1 MAENETDAG
10 ASSPMG
16 PEAAADEGG
25 AGLKPASRRSAK
37 VVVLALALVLIAS
50 AVILGIRSCDRRSGG
65 ATLGSYDGKSLEEI
79 QAELDQRV
87 KDSMMTISL
96 DVTPELSS
104 DGSKLEL
111 RVQNVRDN
119 KFDQKVVV
127 EQHGREI
134 GSYTGLKPG
143 EKLDEIDVEG
153 AEEGTASVTITALES
168 DSGSEH
174 GNPSAFEVTIHKAD

>member
-1 MAENETDAG
+1 MAAETSEMPEYDPKG
-10 ASSPMG
+10 KG
-16 PEAAADEGG
+16 PDRNKKKAAI
-25 AGLKPASRRSAK
+25 LI
-37 VVVLALALVLIAS
+37 VLALLALLAGG
-50 AVILGIRSCDRRSGG
+50 AVWWMSRAPSGG
-65 ATLGSYDGKSLEEI
+65 ATLGSYEGKSLEEI

-111 RVQNVRDN
+111 RVQNVKDN

-127 EQHGREI
+127 EQEGREL

-153 AEEGTASVTITALES
+153 AEEGTATVTITALEI